1 MEIDNLK
8 ELLNLR
14 DTLSEIRSLLL
25 ALVIIAGL
33 AFFLW
38 FFTRFLDKVFD

>member
-14 DTLSEIRSLLL
+14 DSLSEIRDLLIV
-25 ALVIIAGL
+25 LVVIVAL

-38 FFTRFLDKVFD
+38 LFTMFLDKVFD